1 MNNYYI
7 RMWKDD
13 YKTFARTEHI
23 YVYIHIYIYIYTYIY
38 IYIYIYSKKQ
48 NSEKKTEKH
57 LTDDVVEAQ

>member
-7 RMWKDD
+7 RMWRDD

-23 YVYIHIYIYIYTYIY
+23 YMYTY

-48 NSEKKTEKH
+48 SSEKKTEKY

>member
-7 RMWKDD
+7 QMWKDD

-23 YVYIHIYIYIYTYIY
+23 YVYIHIYIYIY
-38 IYIYIYSKKQ
+38 SKKQ
-48 NSEKKTEKH
+48 SSEKKTEKH